1 MGKKEQREKEL
12 LQKVNQL
19 GEEVLN
25 SDRFLSAWDIPHHG
39 NVSVAMHS
47 LHVAKESCRIAD
59 WLQRHGVKI
68 SDEDAVR
75 SSLLH
80 DIGMTERRVF
90 SSPSWRK
97 AYTHPDRGTE
107 IAEKEYHA
115 NEIQKDAIQRHMW
128 PICVIPPSHVAGWVV
143 LALDKMATE
152 AVISTL
158 TKQKEYSKQ
167 PNWCNTMNLVFT
179 TEQGRNLCI
188 QTVEKPFKRI
198 VRKLGLSE
206 MRIHDLRHTFATRCL
221 ANGDSIMSVS
231 AQLGH
236 SNVSTTVNIYSH
248 TTDEMLKESAH
259 RRSQQNEKLL
269 KSEPEK
275 KTGKVPK
282 TKNRKN
288 NKFYYCKK
296 CCKRD
301 L

>member
-1 MGKKEQREKEL
+1 MTGMRISEILELTIDCVDLKEGKVI
-12 LQKVNQL
+12 VNKQL
-19 GEEVLN
+19 HKSVDGTYSLSLTKTKN
-25 SDRFLSAWDIPHHG
+25 S
-39 NVSVAMHS
+39 
-47 LHVAKESCRIAD
+47 
-59 WLQRHGVKI
+59 
-68 SDEDAVR
+68 
-75 SSLLH
+75 
-80 DIGMTERRVF
+80 RVI
-90 SSPSWRK
+90 
-97 AYTHPDRGTE
+97 Y
-107 IAEKEYHA
+107 
-115 NEIQKDAIQRHMW
+115 
-128 PICVIPPSHVAGWVV
+128 
-143 LALDKMATE
+143 LDKMATE

-282 TKNRKN
+282 
-288 NKFYYCKK
+288 NKKQKK
-296 CCKRD
+296 
-301 L
+301 